1 MRGQGNLTETDG
13 SPETLCFSDF
23 LLTRILPV
31 LKNKNVFK
39 TGKIRVSVKA
49 QGVSLGYVGR
59 IKT

>member
-13 SPETLCFSDF
+13 SPETRFSDF
-23 LLTRILPV
+23 LLRGRILPV